1 MKQSKLFTSIVFV
14 VLMLGLT
21 SCYTQLGY
29 VTKEKAYEEYQD
41 NPELYEEAI
50 EVLLGKWD
58 EAKGLETKAS
68 LAGREL
74 DAGDRRSLLE
84 PIALWMMEQ
93 RAREIEADDLR
104 HRLNQ
109 QFLKATGDAHRAEQ
123 AVNEFLRLINER
135 SGLLAERGQGIYSF
149 SHLTFQEHLAG
160 RAVADRQDYIAYT
173 LERSGDSWWREVIL
187 LEAGYLSTQG
197 KRRVSALIQAMMT
210 HSKEPEPYHN
220 LVLAAECLRD
230 VGLARVEGDLWQEV
244 QRRLRLEFE
253 RPLRQTG
260 LMKRVWKVLGRRPT
274 QSDAVR
280 RRAAAAEALAR
291 IESGGP
297 GTQPAFWRLPFGEPV
312 WVEVPAGEFWMGSD
326 ETTKDEKPAHE
337 VFLDTFRIALVPI
350 TNSQYRY
357 FVEATGHTP
366 PPHWEDG
373 RVPRGEESHPV
384 VRVTWHDA
392 LAYCRWLAEVTGKP
406 ITLPSE
412 AQWEKAARGH
422 QDRREYPWGN
432 DWEES
437 KCNTSEL
444 GLGGTTPVG
453 IFPDGASPYGCLDM
467 VGNIWEWTTSIW
479 GSWTGDEAKME
490 FSYPYDPSDGRENLE
505 AGDEILRVLRGGSWS
520 FNQGYACCS
529 YRCRSK
535 PNYWDYING
544 FRVVVSPISAL

>member
-1 MKQSKLFTSIVFV
+1 M
-14 VLMLGLT
+14 
-21 SCYTQLGY
+21 
-29 VTKEKAYEEYQD
+29 
-41 NPELYEEAI
+41 N
-50 EVLLGKWD
+50 
-58 EAKGLETKAS
+58 
-68 LAGREL
+68 
-74 DAGDRRSLLE
+74 
-84 PIALWMMEQ
+84 
-93 RAREIEADDLR
+93 
-104 HRLNQ
+104 
-109 QFLKATGDAHRAEQ
+109 
-123 AVNEFLRLINER
+123 
-135 SGLLAERGQGIYSF
+135 
-149 SHLTFQEHLAG
+149 
-160 RAVADRQDYIAYT
+160 
-173 LERSGDSWWREVIL
+173 
-187 LEAGYLSTQG
+187 
-197 KRRVSALIQAMMT
+197 

-253 RPLRQTG
+253 RPLRQIG

-291 IESGGP
+291 IESGGS

-312 WVEVPAGEFWMGSD
+312 WVEVPAGEFRMGSD
-326 ETTKDEKPAHE
+326 EFTDEKPVHE
-337 VFLDTFRIALVPI
+337 VFLDAFRIALVPI
-350 TNSQYRY
+350 TNTQYRF
-357 FVEATGHTP
+357 FVEATEQTP

-384 VRVTWHDA
+384 VNVTWHDA

-406 ITLPSE
+406 ITLPTE

-437 KCNTSEL
+437 KCNTREL

-467 VGNIWEWTTSIW
+467 AGNVWEWMTSIW
-479 GSWTGDEAKME
+479 GSKTGDEVKVK
-490 FSYPYDPSDGRENLE
+490 FSYPYDPSDGRENLK

-520 FNQGYACCS
+520 GSLDYARCSSRVRFNPFSGFV
-529 YRCRSK
+529 
-535 PNYWDYING
+535 DIG